1 MGLTKSAM
9 KERQRIINI
18 HNQAAMETVQT
29 ILASGL
35 PGNTKAE
42 RQKARWI
49 AKGFEH
55 ATNALNRAID
65 ETLPTPERPTK

>member
-1 MGLTKSAM
+1 MGLTRSAM
-9 KERQRIINI
+9 KERQRIVAL
-18 HNQAAMETVQT
+18 HKQAAIETVQT
-29 ILASGL
+29 ILASGM

-55 ATNALNRAID
+55 ATDALKRAIE
-65 ETLPTPERPTK
+65 ETEHD